1 MIKKIQKKMNY
12 FLTACLG
19 PLISRLD
26 AKLAKVE
33 SKSPLSILDPV
44 CFSEA
49 TDLGPWGW
57 RVSPKASNPPE
68 QKSIFKHQSKKNK
81 KNNENF
87 KFIFVTIESTKKI
100 NQNCVHE

>member
-1 MIKKIQKKMNY
+1 MFYHCISLNDKEFYNKNTTKRYHKKKRKKKPKENY

-44 CFSEA
+44 CFSDA
-49 TDLGPWGW
+49 AGLGP
-57 RVSPKASNPPE
+57 
-68 QKSIFKHQSKKNK
+68 
-81 KNNENF
+81 
-87 KFIFVTIESTKKI
+87 
-100 NQNCVHE
+100 

>member
-1 MIKKIQKKMNY
+1 MIKHTKKRKKINY

-44 CFSEA
+44 CLSDA
-49 TDLGPWGW
+49 AGLGP
-57 RVSPKASNPPE
+57 
-68 QKSIFKHQSKKNK
+68 
-81 KNNENF
+81 
-87 KFIFVTIESTKKI
+87 
-100 NQNCVHE
+100 